1 MSDAPWTTVAPAQ
14 ATEEHRVLG
23 AIGATGMIVAAMVGS
38 GIFALTGQFGA
49 TVGSPAGVLL
59 PWVIGGVLA
68 LCGGLSLAELASML
82 PCSGGSIE
90 GARRAYGPTVGYLV
104 ATVTIL
110 AGYLLSNAVIALFLA
125 EYIDRLVPADAP
137 DVLLAAGA
145 ILLALVSQLPGL
157 RMGFT
162 ANTVLAVV
170 KVGVIAAFV
179 IGGLSVEVTDRLVAA
194 PSVAAPSLVS
204 PQVATAV
211 LLVSFAYLGWST
223 GADIA
228 GDLRDPGRTLPRA
241 MVASIVV
248 VAALYLGVN
257 VAYLRV
263 IDPGAMVEADGS
275 GMRAIG
281 SVAAGLLFGP
291 AVGNVMTGAIAL
303 LLLSTVVSGVIT
315 GARILESMARS
326 GEIPAWMGV
335 RRTDGVPQRA
345 LLLVSGLSIAALA
358 IGSLGELLDL
368 LTVLVNVFSAL
379 TVAALFVLRRT
390 MPDAPRPFRVPLYP
404 WVPAIYLV
412 LAGWTVVSSIMTG
425 GARAAWASC
434 ASVIILLM
442 LRPLVRWRPAS
453 EA

>member
-1 MSDAPWTTVAPAQ
+1 MVTQGAR
-14 ATEEHRVLG
+14 EHRVVG
-23 AIGATGMIVAAMVGS
+23 TIGATGMIVAAMVGS
-38 GIFALTGQFGA
+38 GIFALTGQFG
-49 TVGSPAGVLL
+49 TSVGSPSGVLV
-59 PWVIGGVLA
+59 PWIVGGVLA
-68 LCGGLSLAELASML
+68 VCGGLSLAELASML

-125 EYIDRLVPADAP
+125 EYVDRLIPADAP
-137 DVLLAAGA
+137 DVTLAAGA

-157 RMGFT
+157 RAGFA
-162 ANTVLAVV
+162 ANTLLAVV

-179 IGGLSVEVTDRLVAA
+179 IGGLSGDVTERLVA
-194 PSVAAPSLVS
+194 VAAEPAPSLLS

-241 MVASIVV
+241 MIASILV

-257 VAYLRV
+257 AAYLRV

-291 AVGNVMTGAIAL
+291 TFGTAMTAAIAL

-315 GARILESMARS
+315 GARILESMARA
-326 GEIPAWMGV
+326 GEAPAWLGE
-335 RRTDGVPQRA
+335 RRADGVPQRA
-345 LLLVSGLSIAALA
+345 LLVVAGLSAAALA

-390 MPDAPRPFRVPLYP
+390 MPDAPRPFKVPLYP
-404 WVPAIYLV
+404 WVPAIYLA
-412 LAGWTVVSSIMTG
+412 LAGWTVLSSIMTG

-434 ASVIILLM
+434 ASVIILLA
-442 LRPLVRWRPAS
+442 LRPLVRWRPAT
-453 EA
+453 AA

>member
-1 MSDAPWTTVAPAQ
+1 M
-14 ATEEHRVLG
+14 LG
-23 AIGATGMIVAAMVGS
+23 TIGATGMIVAAMVGS

-49 TVGSPAGVLL
+49 SVGSPSGVLA
-59 PWVIGGVLA
+59 PWIIGGVLA
-68 LCGGLSLAELASML
+68 VCGGLSLAELASML
-82 PCSGGSIE
+82 PCSGASIE
-90 GARRAYGPTVGYLV
+90 GARRAFGPTIGYLA

-110 AGYLLSNAVIALFLA
+110 AGYFLSTAVVALFLA
-125 EYIDRLVPADAP
+125 EYIDRLIAADLP
-137 DVLLAAGA
+137 DAVFAAGA

-157 RMGFT
+157 RLGF
-162 ANTVLAVV
+162 AFNTVLAVV
-170 KVGVIAAFV
+170 KVAVISAFV

-194 PSVAAPSLVS
+194 PTGDAPSLAS
-204 PQVATAV
+204 PQVASAV

-241 MVASIVV
+241 MIAAIVV
-248 VAALYLGVN
+248 VGLLYLGVN
-257 VAYLRV
+257 LAYLRV

-291 AVGNVMTGAIAL
+291 AVGSAMTAAIAL

-315 GARILESMARS
+315 GARILESMALA
-326 GEIPAWMGV
+326 GEIPAWLGQ
-335 RRTDGVPQRA
+335 RRSDGVPQRA
-345 LLLVSGLSIAALA
+345 LFAVAAFALACLA

-368 LTVLVNVFSAL
+368 LTVLVNVFSTL

-404 WVPAIYLV
+404 WVPAIYLA
-412 LAGWTVVSSIMTG
+412 LAGWTVLSSIMTG

-434 ASVIILLM
+434 ASVIILLA
-442 LRPLVRWRPAS
+442 LRPLFRWLPARGG
-453 EA
+453 

>member
-1 MSDAPWTTVAPAQ
+1 MHDDHGDRPDPAG
-14 ATEEHRVLG
+14 AARHRVVG
-23 AIGATGMIVAAMVGS
+23 AVGATGMIVAAMVGS

-49 TVGSPAGVLL
+49 AVGSPAGVLM
-59 PWVIGGVLA
+59 PWVVGAVLA
-68 LCGGLSLAELASML
+68 LCGGLSLAELGSML

-90 GARRAYGPTVGYLV
+90 GARRAFGPTVGYLV

-125 EYIDRLVPADAP
+125 EYVDRLVPADAP
-137 DVLLAAGA
+137 DTALAVGA
-145 ILLALVSQLPGL
+145 ILLALASQLPGL
-157 RMGFT
+157 RMGFA
-162 ANTVLAVV
+162 ANTVLAVI

-179 IGGLSVEVTDRLVAA
+179 VGGLTVGVTERLTAVA
-194 PSVAAPSLVS
+194 SDAAPSLFS
-204 PQVATAV
+204 PQAATAV

-241 MVASIVV
+241 MVASILV
-248 VAALYLGVN
+248 VAVLYLGVN
-257 VAYLRV
+257 AAYLRV
-263 IDPGAMVEADGS
+263 IDPAAMVEADGS

-291 AVGNVMTGAIAL
+291 AVGTAMTGAIAL
-303 LLLSTVVSGVIT
+303 LLFSTVVSGVIT
-315 GARILESMARS
+315 GARILESMARA
-326 GEIPAWMGV
+326 GEIPAALGV
-335 RRTDGVPQRA
+335 RRADGVPQRA
-345 LLLVSGLSIAALA
+345 LLAVAGLSTAALA

-379 TVAALFVLRRT
+379 TVIALFVLRRT

-404 WVPAIYLV
+404 WVPAIYLL

-434 ASVIILLM
+434 ASVVILVL
-442 LRPLVRWRPAS
+442 LRPLLRQRPMTGG
-453 EA
+453 

>member
-1 MSDAPWTTVAPAQ
+1 MVTQGAR
-14 ATEEHRVLG
+14 EHRVVG
-23 AIGATGMIVAAMVGS
+23 TIGATGMIVAAMVGS

-49 TVGSPAGVLL
+49 SVGSPSGVLV

-125 EYIDRLVPADAP
+125 EYVDRLIPADAP

-145 ILLALVSQLPGL
+145 ILAALLSQLPGL
-157 RMGFT
+157 RMGFA

-179 IGGLSVEVTDRLVAA
+179 IGGLSVDVTDRLVA
-194 PSVAAPSLVS
+194 VATEPAPSLLS

-241 MVASIVV
+241 MIASIVL
-248 VAALYLGVN
+248 VASLYLGVN
-257 VAYLRV
+257 AAYLRV
-263 IDPGAMVEADGS
+263 IDPGAMVEADGA

-281 SVAAGLLFGP
+281 SVAAGLLFG
-291 AVGNVMTGAIAL
+291 ATVGTAMTAAIAL
-303 LLLSTVVSGVIT
+303 LLLSTVVSGIIT
-315 GARILESMARS
+315 GARILESMARA
-326 GEIPAWMGV
+326 GEAPVWLGA
-335 RRTDGVPQRA
+335 RRHDGVPQRA
-345 LLLVSGLSIAALA
+345 LLAVAGLSAGALA
-358 IGSLGELLDL
+358 IGSIGELLDL

-390 MPDAPRPFRVPLYP
+390 MPDAPRPFKVPLYP
-404 WVPAIYLV
+404 WVPAIYLA
-412 LAGWTVVSSIMTG
+412 LASWTVISSIMTG

-434 ASVIILLM
+434 ASVIILLL

-453 EA
+453 GA

>member
-1 MSDAPWTTVAPAQ
+1 MHDDHGDRPDPAG
-14 ATEEHRVLG
+14 AARHRVVG
-23 AIGATGMIVAAMVGS
+23 AVGATGMIVAAMVGS

-49 TVGSPAGVLL
+49 AVGSPAGVLM
-59 PWVIGGVLA
+59 PWVVGAVLA
-68 LCGGLSLAELASML
+68 LCGGLSLAELGSML

-90 GARRAYGPTVGYLV
+90 GARRAFGPTVGYLV

-125 EYIDRLVPADAP
+125 EYVDRLVPADAP
-137 DVLLAAGA
+137 DTALAVGA
-145 ILLALVSQLPGL
+145 ILLALASQLPGL
-157 RMGFT
+157 RMGFA
-162 ANTVLAVV
+162 ANTVLAVI

-179 IGGLSVEVTDRLVAA
+179 VGGLTVGVTERLTAVAA
-194 PSVAAPSLVS
+194 DATPSLFS
-204 PQVATAV
+204 PQAATAV

-241 MVASIVV
+241 MVASILV
-248 VAALYLGVN
+248 VAVLYLGVN
-257 VAYLRV
+257 AAYLRV
-263 IDPGAMVEADGS
+263 IDPAAMVEADGS

-291 AVGNVMTGAIAL
+291 AVGTAMTGAIAL
-303 LLLSTVVSGVIT
+303 LLFSTVVSGVIT
-315 GARILESMARS
+315 GARILESMARA
-326 GEIPAWMGV
+326 GEIPAALGV
-335 RRTDGVPQRA
+335 RRADGVPQRA
-345 LLLVSGLSIAALA
+345 LLAVAGLSTAALA

-379 TVAALFVLRRT
+379 TVVALFVLRRT

-404 WVPAIYLV
+404 WVPAIYLL

-434 ASVIILLM
+434 ASVVILVL
-442 LRPLVRWRPAS
+442 LRPLLRQRPMTGR
-453 EA
+453 

>member
-1 MSDAPWTTVAPAQ
+1 MMSTRGAS
-14 ATEEHRVLG
+14 EHRVVG
-23 AIGATGMIVAAMVGS
+23 TIGATGMIVAAMVGS

-49 TVGSPAGVLL
+49 SVGSLRGVLV
-59 PWVIGGVLA
+59 PWIIGGVLA

-125 EYIDRLVPADAP
+125 EYVDRLIPADAP
-137 DVLLAAGA
+137 DVTLAAGA

-157 RMGFT
+157 RAGFA
-162 ANTVLAVV
+162 ANTLLAVV

-179 IGGLSVEVTDRLVAA
+179 IGGLSVDVSDRMVAVAA
-194 PSVAAPSLVS
+194 EPAPSLLS

-241 MVASIVV
+241 MIASILV

-257 VAYLRV
+257 AAYLRV

-291 AVGNVMTGAIAL
+291 TIGTAMTAAIAL

-315 GARILESMARS
+315 GARILESMARA
-326 GEIPAWMGV
+326 GEAPAWLGV
-335 RRTDGVPQRA
+335 RRADGVPQRA
-345 LLLVSGLSIAALA
+345 LLVVAGLSAAALA

-390 MPDAPRPFRVPLYP
+390 MPDAPRPFKVPLYP
-404 WVPAIYLV
+404 WVPLIYLA
-412 LAGWTVVSSIMTG
+412 LAGWTVLSSIMTG

-434 ASVIILLM
+434 ASVIILLA
-442 LRPLVRWRPAS
+442 LQPLVRWRPAS
-453 EA
+453 AA

>member
-1 MSDAPWTTVAPAQ
+1 MHDDHGDRPDPAG
-14 ATEEHRVLG
+14 AARHRVVG
-23 AIGATGMIVAAMVGS
+23 AVGATGMIVAAMVGS

-49 TVGSPAGVLL
+49 AVGSPAGVLM
-59 PWVIGGVLA
+59 PWVVGAVLA
-68 LCGGLSLAELASML
+68 LCGGLSLAELGSML

-90 GARRAYGPTVGYLV
+90 GARRAFGPTVGYLV

-125 EYIDRLVPADAP
+125 EYVDRLVPADAP
-137 DVLLAAGA
+137 DTALAVGA
-145 ILLALVSQLPGL
+145 ILLALGSQLPGL
-157 RMGFT
+157 RMGFA
-162 ANTVLAVV
+162 ANTVLAVI

-179 IGGLSVEVTDRLVAA
+179 VGGLTVGVTERLTAVAA
-194 PSVAAPSLVS
+194 DATPSLLS
-204 PQVATAV
+204 PQAATAV

-241 MVASIVV
+241 MVASILV
-248 VAALYLGVN
+248 VAVLYLGVN
-257 VAYLRV
+257 AAYLRV
-263 IDPGAMVEADGS
+263 IDPAAMVEADGS

-291 AVGNVMTGAIAL
+291 AVGTAMTGAIAL
-303 LLLSTVVSGVIT
+303 LLFSTVVSGVIT
-315 GARILESMARS
+315 GARILESMARA
-326 GEIPAWMGV
+326 GEIPAALGV
-335 RRTDGVPQRA
+335 RRADGVPQRA
-345 LLLVSGLSIAALA
+345 LLAVAGLSTAALA

-379 TVAALFVLRRT
+379 TVVALFVLRRT

-404 WVPAIYLV
+404 WVPAIYLL

-434 ASVIILLM
+434 ASVVILVL
-442 LRPLVRWRPAS
+442 LRPLLRQRPMTGG
-453 EA
+453 

>member
-1 MSDAPWTTVAPAQ
+1 MHDDHGDRPDPAG
-14 ATEEHRVLG
+14 AARHRVVG
-23 AIGATGMIVAAMVGS
+23 AVGATGMIVAAMVGS

-49 TVGSPAGVLL
+49 AVGSPAGVLM
-59 PWVIGGVLA
+59 PWVVGAVLA
-68 LCGGLSLAELASML
+68 LCGGLSLAELGSML

-90 GARRAYGPTVGYLV
+90 GARRAFGPTVGYLV

-125 EYIDRLVPADAP
+125 EYVDRLVPADAP
-137 DVLLAAGA
+137 DTALAVGA
-145 ILLALVSQLPGL
+145 ILLALASQLPGL
-157 RMGFT
+157 RMGFA
-162 ANTVLAVV
+162 ANTVLAVI

-179 IGGLSVEVTDRLVAA
+179 VGGLTVGVTERLTAVAA
-194 PSVAAPSLVS
+194 DAAPSLFS
-204 PQVATAV
+204 PQAATAV

-241 MVASIVV
+241 MVASILV
-248 VAALYLGVN
+248 VAVLYLGVN
-257 VAYLRV
+257 AAYLRV
-263 IDPGAMVEADGS
+263 IDPAAMVEADGS

-291 AVGNVMTGAIAL
+291 AVGTAMTGAIAL
-303 LLLSTVVSGVIT
+303 LLFSTVVSGVIT
-315 GARILESMARS
+315 GARILESMARA
-326 GEIPAWMGV
+326 GEIPAALGV
-335 RRTDGVPQRA
+335 RRADGVPQRA
-345 LLLVSGLSIAALA
+345 LLAVAGLSTAALA

-379 TVAALFVLRRT
+379 TVVALFVLRRT

-404 WVPAIYLV
+404 WVPTIYLL

-434 ASVIILLM
+434 ASVVILVL
-442 LRPLVRWRPAS
+442 LRPLLRQRPMAGR
-453 EA
+453 

>member
-1 MSDAPWTTVAPAQ
+1 MSEARSTLVTQGAR
-14 ATEEHRVLG
+14 EHRVVG
-23 AIGATGMIVAAMVGS
+23 TIGATGMIVAAMVGS

-49 TVGSPAGVLL
+49 SVGSPSGVLV

-125 EYIDRLVPADAP
+125 EYVDRLIPADAP

-145 ILLALVSQLPGL
+145 ILVALLSQLPGL
-157 RMGFT
+157 RMGFA

-179 IGGLSVEVTDRLVAA
+179 IGGLSVDVTDRLVA
-194 PSVAAPSLVS
+194 VATEPAPSLLS

-241 MVASIVV
+241 MIASIVL

-257 VAYLRV
+257 AAYLRV
-263 IDPGAMVEADGS
+263 IDPGAMVEADGA

-281 SVAAGLLFGP
+281 SVAAGLLFG
-291 AVGNVMTGAIAL
+291 ATVGTAMTAAIAL
-303 LLLSTVVSGVIT
+303 LLLSTVVSGIIT
-315 GARILESMARS
+315 GARILESMAKA
-326 GEIPAWMGV
+326 GEAPAWLGG
-335 RRTDGVPQRA
+335 RRHDGVPQRA
-345 LLLVSGLSIAALA
+345 LLAVAGLSAAALA
-358 IGSLGELLDL
+358 IGSIGELLDL

-390 MPDAPRPFRVPLYP
+390 MPDAPRPFKVPLYP
-404 WVPAIYLV
+404 WVPAIYLA
-412 LAGWTVVSSIMTG
+412 LASWTVISSIMTG

-434 ASVIILLM
+434 ASVIILLL
-442 LRPLVRWRPAS
+442 LRPLVRWRPGSGA
-453 EA
+453 

>member
-1 MSDAPWTTVAPAQ
+1 
-14 ATEEHRVLG
+14 
-23 AIGATGMIVAAMVGS
+23 MIVAAMVGS

-49 TVGSPAGVLL
+49 SVGSPSGVLV
-59 PWVIGGVLA
+59 PWIIGGVLA

-104 ATVTIL
+104 ASVTIL

-125 EYIDRLVPADAP
+125 EYVDRLIPADAP

-145 ILLALVSQLPGL
+145 ILAALLSQLPGL
-157 RMGFT
+157 RMGFA

-179 IGGLSVEVTDRLVAA
+179 IGGLSVEVTDRLAA
-194 PSVAAPSLVS
+194 MAPEPAPSLVS

-211 LLVSFAYLGWST
+211 LLVTFAYLGWST

-241 MVASIVV
+241 MIASILL

-257 VAYLRV
+257 AAYLRV

-281 SVAAGLLFGP
+281 SVAAGLLFG
-291 AVGNVMTGAIAL
+291 ATIGTAMTAAIAL
-303 LLLSTVVSGVIT
+303 LLLSTVVSGIIT
-315 GARILESMARS
+315 GARILESMARA
-326 GEIPAWMGV
+326 GEAPAWLGG
-335 RRTDGVPQRA
+335 RRHDGVPQRA
-345 LLLVSGLSIAALA
+345 LLAVAGLSAAALA
-358 IGSLGELLDL
+358 IGSLGELLDM
-368 LTVLVNVFSAL
+368 LTVLVNVFGAL
-379 TVAALFVLRRT
+379 SVAALLVLRRT
-390 MPDAPRPFRVPLYP
+390 MPDAPRPFKVPLYP
-404 WVPAIYLV
+404 WVPVIYLA
-412 LAGWTVVSSIMTG
+412 LASWTVISSIMTG

-434 ASVIILLM
+434 ASVIILLL

-453 EA
+453 GA

>member
-1 MSDAPWTTVAPAQ
+1 MHDDHGDRPDPAG
-14 ATEEHRVLG
+14 AARHRVVG
-23 AIGATGMIVAAMVGS
+23 AVGATGMIVAAMVGS

-49 TVGSPAGVLL
+49 AVGSPAGVLM
-59 PWVIGGVLA
+59 PWVVGAVLA
-68 LCGGLSLAELASML
+68 LCGGLSLAELGSML

-90 GARRAYGPTVGYLV
+90 GARRAFGPTVGYLV

-125 EYIDRLVPADAP
+125 EYVDRLVPADAP
-137 DVLLAAGA
+137 DTALAVGA
-145 ILLALVSQLPGL
+145 ILLALGSQLPGL
-157 RMGFT
+157 RMGFA
-162 ANTVLAVV
+162 ANTVLAVI

-179 IGGLSVEVTDRLVAA
+179 VGGLTVGVTERLTAVAA
-194 PSVAAPSLVS
+194 DATPSLFS
-204 PQVATAV
+204 PQAATAV

-241 MVASIVV
+241 MVASILV
-248 VAALYLGVN
+248 VALLYLGVN
-257 VAYLRV
+257 AAYLRV
-263 IDPGAMVEADGS
+263 IDPAAMVEADGS

-291 AVGNVMTGAIAL
+291 AVGTAMTGAIAL
-303 LLLSTVVSGVIT
+303 LLFSTVVSGVIT
-315 GARILESMARS
+315 GARILESMARA
-326 GEIPAWMGV
+326 GEIPAALGV
-335 RRTDGVPQRA
+335 RRADGVPQRA
-345 LLLVSGLSIAALA
+345 LLAVAGLSTAALA

-379 TVAALFVLRRT
+379 TVVALFVLRRT

-404 WVPAIYLV
+404 WVPAIYLL

-434 ASVIILLM
+434 ASVVILVL
-442 LRPLVRWRPAS
+442 LRPLLRQRPMTGR
-453 EA
+453 

>member
-1 MSDAPWTTVAPAQ
+1 MMSTHGAS
-14 ATEEHRVLG
+14 EHRVVG
-23 AIGATGMIVAAMVGS
+23 TIGATGMIVAAMVGS

-49 TVGSPAGVLL
+49 SVGSPRGVLV
-59 PWVIGGVLA
+59 PWIIGGVLA

-125 EYIDRLVPADAP
+125 EYVDRLIPADAP
-137 DVLLAAGA
+137 DVTLAAGA

-157 RMGFT
+157 RAGFA
-162 ANTVLAVV
+162 ANTLLAVV

-179 IGGLSVEVTDRLVAA
+179 IGGLSVDVSDRMVAVAA
-194 PSVAAPSLVS
+194 EPAPSLLS

-241 MVASIVV
+241 MIASILV

-257 VAYLRV
+257 AAYLRV

-291 AVGNVMTGAIAL
+291 TIGTAMTAAIAL

-315 GARILESMARS
+315 GARILESMARA
-326 GEIPAWMGV
+326 GEAPAWLGV
-335 RRTDGVPQRA
+335 RRADGVPQRA
-345 LLLVSGLSIAALA
+345 LLVVAGLSAVA

-390 MPDAPRPFRVPLYP
+390 MPDAPRPFKVPLYP
-404 WVPAIYLV
+404 WVPLIYLA
-412 LAGWTVVSSIMTG
+412 LAGWTVLSSIMTG

-434 ASVIILLM
+434 ASVIILLA
-442 LRPLVRWRPAS
+442 LQPLVRWRPAS
-453 EA
+453 AA

>member
-1 MSDAPWTTVAPAQ
+1 MHDDHGDRPDPAG
-14 ATEEHRVLG
+14 AARHRVVG
-23 AIGATGMIVAAMVGS
+23 AVGATGMIVAAMVGS

-49 TVGSPAGVLL
+49 AVGSPAGVLM
-59 PWVIGGVLA
+59 PWVVGAVLA
-68 LCGGLSLAELASML
+68 LCGGLSLAELGSML

-90 GARRAYGPTVGYLV
+90 GARRAFGPTVGYLV

-125 EYIDRLVPADAP
+125 EYVDRLVPADAP
-137 DVLLAAGA
+137 DTALAVGA
-145 ILLALVSQLPGL
+145 ILLALASQLPGL
-157 RMGFT
+157 RMGFA
-162 ANTVLAVV
+162 ANTVLAVI

-179 IGGLSVEVTDRLVAA
+179 VGGLTVGVTERLTAVA
-194 PSVAAPSLVS
+194 SDAAPSLFS
-204 PQVATAV
+204 PQAATAV

-241 MVASIVV
+241 MVASILV
-248 VAALYLGVN
+248 VALLYLGVN
-257 VAYLRV
+257 AAYLRV
-263 IDPGAMVEADGS
+263 IDPAAMVEADGS

-291 AVGNVMTGAIAL
+291 AVGTAMTGAIAL
-303 LLLSTVVSGVIT
+303 LLFSTVVSGVIT
-315 GARILESMARS
+315 GARILESMARA
-326 GEIPAWMGV
+326 GEIPAALGV
-335 RRTDGVPQRA
+335 RRADGVPQRA
-345 LLLVSGLSIAALA
+345 LLAVAGLSTAALA

-379 TVAALFVLRRT
+379 TVVALFVLRRT

-404 WVPAIYLV
+404 WVPAIYLL

-434 ASVIILLM
+434 ASVVILVL
-442 LRPLVRWRPAS
+442 LRPLLRQRPMTGR
-453 EA
+453 

>member
-1 MSDAPWTTVAPAQ
+1 MVTQGAR
-14 ATEEHRVLG
+14 EHRVVG
-23 AIGATGMIVAAMVGS
+23 TIGATGMIVAAMVGS

-49 TVGSPAGVLL
+49 SVGSPSGVLV
-59 PWVIGGVLA
+59 PWIVGGVLA
-68 LCGGLSLAELASML
+68 VCGGLSLAELASML

-125 EYIDRLVPADAP
+125 EYVDRLIPADAP
-137 DVLLAAGA
+137 DVTLAAGA

-157 RMGFT
+157 RAGFA
-162 ANTVLAVV
+162 ANTLLAVV

-179 IGGLSVEVTDRLVAA
+179 IGGLSVDVTERLVA
-194 PSVAAPSLVS
+194 VAAEPAPSLLS

-241 MVASIVV
+241 MIASILVV
-248 VAALYLGVN
+248 SALYLGVN
-257 VAYLRV
+257 AAYLRV

-291 AVGNVMTGAIAL
+291 TFGTAMTAAIAL

-315 GARILESMARS
+315 GARILESMARA
-326 GEIPAWMGV
+326 GEAPAWLGE
-335 RRTDGVPQRA
+335 RRADGVPQRA
-345 LLLVSGLSIAALA
+345 LVVVAGLSAAALA

-390 MPDAPRPFRVPLYP
+390 MPDAPRPFKVPLYP
-404 WVPAIYLV
+404 WVPAIYLA
-412 LAGWTVVSSIMTG
+412 LAGWTVLSSIMTG

-434 ASVIILLM
+434 ASVIILLA
-442 LRPLVRWRPAS
+442 LRPLVRWRPAT
-453 EA
+453 AA

>member
-1 MSDAPWTTVAPAQ
+1 MHDDHGDRPDPAG
-14 ATEEHRVLG
+14 AARHRVVG
-23 AIGATGMIVAAMVGS
+23 AVGATGMIVAAMVGS

-49 TVGSPAGVLL
+49 AVGSPAGVLM
-59 PWVIGGVLA
+59 PWVVGAVLA
-68 LCGGLSLAELASML
+68 LCGGLSLAELGSML

-90 GARRAYGPTVGYLV
+90 GARRAFGPTVGYLV

-125 EYIDRLVPADAP
+125 EYVDRLVPADAP
-137 DVLLAAGA
+137 DTALAVGA
-145 ILLALVSQLPGL
+145 ILLALASQLPGL
-157 RMGFT
+157 RMGFA
-162 ANTVLAVV
+162 ANTVLAVI

-179 IGGLSVEVTDRLVAA
+179 VGGLTVGVTERLTAVA
-194 PSVAAPSLVS
+194 SDAAPSLFS
-204 PQVATAV
+204 PQAATAV

-241 MVASIVV
+241 MVASILV
-248 VAALYLGVN
+248 VAVLYLGVN
-257 VAYLRV
+257 AAYLRV
-263 IDPGAMVEADGS
+263 IDPAAMVEADGS

-291 AVGNVMTGAIAL
+291 AVGTAMTGAIAL
-303 LLLSTVVSGVIT
+303 LLFSTVVSGVIT
-315 GARILESMARS
+315 GARILESMARA
-326 GEIPAWMGV
+326 GEIPAALGV

-345 LLLVSGLSIAALA
+345 LLAVAGLSTAALA

-379 TVAALFVLRRT
+379 TVIALFVLRRT

-404 WVPAIYLV
+404 WVPAIYLL

-434 ASVIILLM
+434 ASVVILVL
-442 LRPLVRWRPAS
+442 LRPLLRQRPMTGR
-453 EA
+453 

>member
-1 MSDAPWTTVAPAQ
+1 MEA
-14 ATEEHRVLG
+14 ATSPGSQPHRVVG
-23 AIGATGMIVAAMVGS
+23 VVGATGVIVAAMVGS
-38 GIFALTGQFGA
+38 GIFSLTGQFGA
-49 TVGSPAGVLL
+49 SVGSPTGVLL

-68 LCGGLSLAELASML
+68 LCGGLSLAELASMM

-110 AGYLLSNAVIALFLA
+110 AGYVLANAVIALFLA
-125 EYIDRLVPADAP
+125 EYVDRLVPADPP
-137 DVLLAAGA
+137 DAVLAVGA
-145 ILLALVSQLPGL
+145 ILLALASQWPGL
-157 RMGFT
+157 RMGFA

-170 KVGVIAAFV
+170 KVAVITAFV
-179 IGGLSVEVTDRLVAA
+179 VGGLSVEVTERMAA
-194 PSVAAPSLVS
+194 VPAAGAPTLVS
-204 PQVATAV
+204 PQMASAV

-248 VAALYLGVN
+248 VAALYVGAN
-257 VAYLRV
+257 AAYLRV
-263 IDPGAMVEADGS
+263 IDPGAMVEPDGS

-291 AVGNVMTGAIAL
+291 AVGTAMTAAIAL

-315 GARILESMARS
+315 GARILESMARA
-326 GEIPAWMGV
+326 GEAPAWLGE
-335 RRTDGVPQRA
+335 RRRDGVPHRS
-345 LLLVSGLSIAALA
+345 LLVVSGLSVAALS

-404 WVPAIYLV
+404 WVPGLYLA
-412 LAGWTVVSSIMTG
+412 LAVWTVISGVMTG

-442 LRPLVRWRPAS
+442 LRPILRWRPRTS
-453 EA
+453 T

>member
-1 MSDAPWTTVAPAQ
+1 MVTQGAR
-14 ATEEHRVLG
+14 EHRVVG
-23 AIGATGMIVAAMVGS
+23 TIGATGMIVAAMVGS

-49 TVGSPAGVLL
+49 SVGSPSGVLV

-125 EYIDRLVPADAP
+125 EYVDRLIPADAP

-145 ILLALVSQLPGL
+145 ILVALLSQLPGL
-157 RMGFT
+157 RMGFA

-179 IGGLSVEVTDRLVAA
+179 IGGLSVDVTDRLVA
-194 PSVAAPSLVS
+194 VATEPVPSLLS

-241 MVASIVV
+241 MIASIVL

-257 VAYLRV
+257 AAYLRV
-263 IDPGAMVEADGS
+263 IDPGAMVEADGA

-281 SVAAGLLFGP
+281 SVAAGLLFG
-291 AVGNVMTGAIAL
+291 ATVGTAMTAAIAL
-303 LLLSTVVSGVIT
+303 LLLSTVVSGIIT
-315 GARILESMARS
+315 GARILESMARA
-326 GEIPAWMGV
+326 GEAPEWLGG
-335 RRTDGVPQRA
+335 RRHDGVPQRA
-345 LLLVSGLSIAALA
+345 LLAVAGLSAAALA
-358 IGSLGELLDL
+358 IGSIGELLDL

-390 MPDAPRPFRVPLYP
+390 MPDAPRPFKVPLYP
-404 WVPAIYLV
+404 WVPAIYLA
-412 LAGWTVVSSIMTG
+412 LASWTVISSIMTG

-434 ASVIILLM
+434 ASVIILLL

-453 EA
+453 GA

>member
-1 MSDAPWTTVAPAQ
+1 
-14 ATEEHRVLG
+14 
-23 AIGATGMIVAAMVGS
+23 
-38 GIFALTGQFGA
+38 
-49 TVGSPAGVLL
+49 
-59 PWVIGGVLA
+59 
-68 LCGGLSLAELASML
+68 
-82 PCSGGSIE
+82 
-90 GARRAYGPTVGYLV
+90 VGYLV

-179 IGGLSVEVTDRLVAA
+179 IGGLSVEVTDRLVVA
-194 PSVAAPSLVS
+194 PSGAAPSLVS

-345 LLLVSGLSIAALA
+345 LLLVSGLSITALA

-404 WVPAIYLV
+404 WVPAIYLL

-442 LRPLVRWRPAS
+442 LRPLVRWRTAS
-453 EA
+453 KA

>member
-1 MSDAPWTTVAPAQ
+1 
-14 ATEEHRVLG
+14 
-23 AIGATGMIVAAMVGS
+23 MVGS

-49 TVGSPAGVLL
+49 AVGSPAGVLM
-59 PWVIGGVLA
+59 PWVVGAVLA
-68 LCGGLSLAELASML
+68 LCGGLSLAELGSML

-90 GARRAYGPTVGYLV
+90 GARRAFGPTVGYLV

-125 EYIDRLVPADAP
+125 EYVDRLVPADAP
-137 DVLLAAGA
+137 DTALAVGA
-145 ILLALVSQLPGL
+145 ILLALGSQLPGL
-157 RMGFT
+157 RMGFA
-162 ANTVLAVV
+162 ANTVLAVI

-179 IGGLSVEVTDRLVAA
+179 VGGLTVGVTERLTAVAA
-194 PSVAAPSLVS
+194 DATPSLFS
-204 PQVATAV
+204 PQAATAV

-241 MVASIVV
+241 MVASILV
-248 VAALYLGVN
+248 VAVLYLGVN
-257 VAYLRV
+257 AAYLRV
-263 IDPGAMVEADGS
+263 IDPAAMVEADGS

-291 AVGNVMTGAIAL
+291 AVGTAMTGAIAL
-303 LLLSTVVSGVIT
+303 LLFSTVVSGVIT
-315 GARILESMARS
+315 GARILESMARA
-326 GEIPAWMGV
+326 GEIPAALGV
-335 RRTDGVPQRA
+335 RRADGVPQRA
-345 LLLVSGLSIAALA
+345 LLAVAGLSTAALA

-379 TVAALFVLRRT
+379 TVVALFVLRRT

-404 WVPAIYLV
+404 WVPAIYLL

-434 ASVIILLM
+434 ASVVILVL
-442 LRPLVRWRPAS
+442 LRPLLRQRPMTGG
-453 EA
+453 

>member
-1 MSDAPWTTVAPAQ
+1 MHDDHGDRPDPAG
-14 ATEEHRVLG
+14 AARHRVVG
-23 AIGATGMIVAAMVGS
+23 AVGATGMIVAAMVGS

-49 TVGSPAGVLL
+49 AVGSPAGVLM
-59 PWVIGGVLA
+59 PWVVGAVLA
-68 LCGGLSLAELASML
+68 LCGGLSLAELGSML
-82 PCSGGSIE
+82 PYSGGSIE
-90 GARRAYGPTVGYLV
+90 GARRAFGPTVGYLV

-125 EYIDRLVPADAP
+125 EYVDRLVPADAP
-137 DVLLAAGA
+137 DTALAVGA
-145 ILLALVSQLPGL
+145 ILLALASQLPGL
-157 RMGFT
+157 RMGFA
-162 ANTVLAVV
+162 ANTVLAVI

-179 IGGLSVEVTDRLVAA
+179 VGGLTVGVTERLTAVAA
-194 PSVAAPSLVS
+194 DATPSLFS
-204 PQVATAV
+204 PQAATAV

-241 MVASIVV
+241 MVASILV
-248 VAALYLGVN
+248 VAVLYLGVN
-257 VAYLRV
+257 AAYLRV
-263 IDPGAMVEADGS
+263 IDPAAMVEADGS

-291 AVGNVMTGAIAL
+291 AVGTAMTGAIAL
-303 LLLSTVVSGVIT
+303 LLFSTVVSGVIT
-315 GARILESMARS
+315 GARILESMARA
-326 GEIPAWMGV
+326 GEIPAALGV
-335 RRTDGVPQRA
+335 RRADGVPQRA
-345 LLLVSGLSIAALA
+345 LLAVAGLSTAALA

-379 TVAALFVLRRT
+379 TVIALFVLRRT

-404 WVPAIYLV
+404 WVPAIYLL

-434 ASVIILLM
+434 ASVVILVL
-442 LRPLVRWRPAS
+442 LRPLLRQRPMTGG
-453 EA
+453 

>member
-1 MSDAPWTTVAPAQ
+1 MHDDHGDRPDPAG
-14 ATEEHRVLG
+14 AARHRVVG
-23 AIGATGMIVAAMVGS
+23 AVGATGMIVAAMVGS

-49 TVGSPAGVLL
+49 AVGSPAGVLM
-59 PWVIGGVLA
+59 PWVVGAVLA
-68 LCGGLSLAELASML
+68 LCGGLSLAELGSML

-90 GARRAYGPTVGYLV
+90 GARRAFGPTVGYLV

-125 EYIDRLVPADAP
+125 EYVDRLVPADAP
-137 DVLLAAGA
+137 DTALAVGA
-145 ILLALVSQLPGL
+145 ILLALASQLPGL
-157 RMGFT
+157 RMGFA
-162 ANTVLAVV
+162 ANTVLAVI

-179 IGGLSVEVTDRLVAA
+179 VGGLTVGVTERLTAVA
-194 PSVAAPSLVS
+194 SDAAPSLFS
-204 PQVATAV
+204 PQAATAV

-241 MVASIVV
+241 MVASILV
-248 VAALYLGVN
+248 VAVLYLGVN
-257 VAYLRV
+257 AAYLRV
-263 IDPGAMVEADGS
+263 IDPAAMVEADGS

-291 AVGNVMTGAIAL
+291 AVGTAMTGAIAL
-303 LLLSTVVSGVIT
+303 LLFSTVVSGVIT
-315 GARILESMARS
+315 GARILESMARA
-326 GEIPAWMGV
+326 GEIPAALGV
-335 RRTDGVPQRA
+335 RRADGVPQRA
-345 LLLVSGLSIAALA
+345 LLAVAGLSTAALA

-379 TVAALFVLRRT
+379 TVVALFVLRRT

-404 WVPAIYLV
+404 WVPAIYLL

-434 ASVIILLM
+434 ASVVILVL
-442 LRPLVRWRPAS
+442 LRPLLRQRPMTGR
-453 EA
+453 

>member
-1 MSDAPWTTVAPAQ
+1 MHDDHGDRPDPAG
-14 ATEEHRVLG
+14 AARHRVVG
-23 AIGATGMIVAAMVGS
+23 AVGATGMIVAAMVGS

-49 TVGSPAGVLL
+49 AVGSPAGVLM
-59 PWVIGGVLA
+59 PWVVGAVLA
-68 LCGGLSLAELASML
+68 LCGGLSLAELGSML

-90 GARRAYGPTVGYLV
+90 GARRAFGPTVGYLV

-125 EYIDRLVPADAP
+125 EYVDRLVPADAP
-137 DVLLAAGA
+137 DTALAVGA
-145 ILLALVSQLPGL
+145 ILLALASQLPGL
-157 RMGFT
+157 RMGFA
-162 ANTVLAVV
+162 ANTVLAVI

-179 IGGLSVEVTDRLVAA
+179 VGGLTVGVTERLTAVA
-194 PSVAAPSLVS
+194 SDAAPSLFS
-204 PQVATAV
+204 PQAATAV

-241 MVASIVV
+241 MVASILV
-248 VAALYLGVN
+248 VAVLYLGVN
-257 VAYLRV
+257 AAYLRV
-263 IDPGAMVEADGS
+263 IDPAAMVEADGS

-291 AVGNVMTGAIAL
+291 AVGTAMTGAIAL
-303 LLLSTVVSGVIT
+303 LLFSTVVSGVIT
-315 GARILESMARS
+315 GARILESMARA
-326 GEIPAWMGV
+326 GEIPAALGV
-335 RRTDGVPQRA
+335 RRADGVPQRA
-345 LLLVSGLSIAALA
+345 LLAVAGLSTAALA

-379 TVAALFVLRRT
+379 TVIALFVLRRT

-404 WVPAIYLV
+404 WVPAIYLL

-434 ASVIILLM
+434 ASVVILVL
-442 LRPLVRWRPAS
+442 LRPLLRQRPMTGR
-453 EA
+453 

>member
-1 MSDAPWTTVAPAQ
+1 MHDDHGDRPDPAG
-14 ATEEHRVLG
+14 AARHRVVG
-23 AIGATGMIVAAMVGS
+23 AVGATGMIVAAMVGS

-49 TVGSPAGVLL
+49 AVGSPAGVLM
-59 PWVIGGVLA
+59 PWVVGAVLA
-68 LCGGLSLAELASML
+68 LCGGLSLAELGSML

-90 GARRAYGPTVGYLV
+90 GARRAFGPTVGYLV

-125 EYIDRLVPADAP
+125 EYVDRLVPADAP
-137 DVLLAAGA
+137 DTALAVGA
-145 ILLALVSQLPGL
+145 ILLALASQLPGL
-157 RMGFT
+157 RMGFA
-162 ANTVLAVV
+162 ANTVLAVI

-179 IGGLSVEVTDRLVAA
+179 VGGLTVGVTERLTAVAA
-194 PSVAAPSLVS
+194 DATPSLFS
-204 PQVATAV
+204 PQAATAV

-241 MVASIVV
+241 MVASILV
-248 VAALYLGVN
+248 VAVLYLGVN
-257 VAYLRV
+257 AAYLRV
-263 IDPGAMVEADGS
+263 IDPAAMVEADGS

-291 AVGNVMTGAIAL
+291 AVGTAMTGAIAL
-303 LLLSTVVSGVIT
+303 LLFSTVVSGVIT
-315 GARILESMARS
+315 GARILESMARA
-326 GEIPAWMGV
+326 GEIPAALGV
-335 RRTDGVPQRA
+335 RRADGVPQRA
-345 LLLVSGLSIAALA
+345 LLAVAGLSTAALA

-379 TVAALFVLRRT
+379 TVVALFVLRRT

-404 WVPAIYLV
+404 WVPAIYLL

-434 ASVIILLM
+434 ASVVILVL
-442 LRPLVRWRPAS
+442 LRPLLRQRPMTGG
-453 EA
+453 

>member
-1 MSDAPWTTVAPAQ
+1 MHDDHGDRPDPAG
-14 ATEEHRVLG
+14 AARHRVVG
-23 AIGATGMIVAAMVGS
+23 AVGATGMIVAAMVGS

-49 TVGSPAGVLL
+49 AVGSPAGVLM
-59 PWVIGGVLA
+59 PWVVGAVLA
-68 LCGGLSLAELASML
+68 LCGGLSLAELGSML

-90 GARRAYGPTVGYLV
+90 GARRAFGPTVGYLV

-125 EYIDRLVPADAP
+125 EYVDRLVPADAP
-137 DVLLAAGA
+137 DTALAVGA
-145 ILLALVSQLPGL
+145 ILLALASQLPGL
-157 RMGFT
+157 RMGFA
-162 ANTVLAVV
+162 ANTVLAVI

-179 IGGLSVEVTDRLVAA
+179 VGGLTVGVTERLTAVAA
-194 PSVAAPSLVS
+194 DATPSLFS
-204 PQVATAV
+204 PQAATAV

-241 MVASIVV
+241 MVASILV
-248 VAALYLGVN
+248 VAVLYLGVN
-257 VAYLRV
+257 AAYLRV
-263 IDPGAMVEADGS
+263 IDPAAMVEADGS

-291 AVGNVMTGAIAL
+291 AVGTAMTGAIAL
-303 LLLSTVVSGVIT
+303 LLFSTVVSGVIT
-315 GARILESMARS
+315 GARILESMARA
-326 GEIPAWMGV
+326 GEIPAALGV
-335 RRTDGVPQRA
+335 RRADGVPQRA
-345 LLLVSGLSIAALA
+345 LLAVAGLSTAALA

-379 TVAALFVLRRT
+379 TVIALFVLRRT

-404 WVPAIYLV
+404 WVPAIYLL

-434 ASVIILLM
+434 ASVVILVL
-442 LRPLVRWRPAS
+442 LRPLLRQRPMTGR
-453 EA
+453 

>member
-1 MSDAPWTTVAPAQ
+1 MDEARSTPAQ
-14 ATEEHRVLG
+14 AHGEHRVLG
-23 AIGATGMIVAAMVGS
+23 TVGATGMIVAAMVGS

-49 TVGSPAGVLL
+49 AVGSPSGVLV
-59 PWVIGGVLA
+59 PWIIGGVLA

-104 ATVTIL
+104 AMVTIL

-125 EYIDRLVPADAP
+125 EYLDRLVPADLP
-137 DVLLAAGA
+137 DVPVAAGA
-145 ILLALVSQLPGL
+145 IIVALVSQLPGL
-157 RMGFT
+157 RMGFA

-179 IGGLSVEVTDRLVAA
+179 IAGLSVDVTDRLVAD
-194 PSVAAPSLVS
+194 PSGAAPSLVS

-248 VAALYLGVN
+248 VAVLYLGVN

-281 SVAAGLLFGP
+281 SVAAELLFGP
-291 AVGNVMTGAIAL
+291 AVGTAMTAAIAL

-315 GARILESMARS
+315 GARILESMARA
-326 GEIPAWMGV
+326 GEIPAWLGV
-335 RRTDGVPQRA
+335 RRRDGVPQHA
-345 LLLVSGLSIAALA
+345 LVVLAGLSVGALA

-390 MPDAPRPFRVPLYP
+390 MPEAPRPFRVPLYP
-404 WVPAIYLV
+404 WVPALYLA

-434 ASVIILLM
+434 ASVIILL
-442 LRPLVRWRPAS
+442 LLKPLVRWRPAGG
-453 EA
+453 A

>member
-1 MSDAPWTTVAPAQ
+1 MHDDHGDRPDPAG
-14 ATEEHRVLG
+14 AARHRVVG
-23 AIGATGMIVAAMVGS
+23 AVGATGMIVAAMVGS

-49 TVGSPAGVLL
+49 AVGSPAGVLM
-59 PWVIGGVLA
+59 PWVVGAVLA
-68 LCGGLSLAELASML
+68 LCGGLSLAELGSML

-90 GARRAYGPTVGYLV
+90 GARRAFGPTVGYLV

-125 EYIDRLVPADAP
+125 EYVDRLVPADAP
-137 DVLLAAGA
+137 DTALAVGA
-145 ILLALVSQLPGL
+145 ILLALGSQLPGL
-157 RMGFT
+157 RMGFA
-162 ANTVLAVV
+162 ANTVLAVI

-179 IGGLSVEVTDRLVAA
+179 VGGLTVGVTERLTAVAA
-194 PSVAAPSLVS
+194 DATPSLFS
-204 PQVATAV
+204 PQAATAV

-241 MVASIVV
+241 MVASILV
-248 VAALYLGVN
+248 VALLYLGVN
-257 VAYLRV
+257 AAYLRV
-263 IDPGAMVEADGS
+263 IDPAAMVEADGS

-291 AVGNVMTGAIAL
+291 AVGTAMTGAIAL
-303 LLLSTVVSGVIT
+303 LLFSTVVSGVIT
-315 GARILESMARS
+315 GARILESMARA
-326 GEIPAWMGV
+326 GEIPAALGV
-335 RRTDGVPQRA
+335 RRADGVPQRA
-345 LLLVSGLSIAALA
+345 LLAVAGLSTAALA

-379 TVAALFVLRRT
+379 TVVALFVLRRT

-404 WVPAIYLV
+404 WVPAIYLL

-434 ASVIILLM
+434 ASVVILVL
-442 LRPLVRWRPAS
+442 LRPLLRQRPMTGG
-453 EA
+453 

>member
-1 MSDAPWTTVAPAQ
+1 MHDDHGDRPDPAG
-14 ATEEHRVLG
+14 AARHRVVG
-23 AIGATGMIVAAMVGS
+23 AVGATGMIVAAMVGS

-49 TVGSPAGVLL
+49 AVGSPAGVLM
-59 PWVIGGVLA
+59 PWVVGAVLA
-68 LCGGLSLAELASML
+68 LCGGLSLAELGSML

-90 GARRAYGPTVGYLV
+90 GARRAFGPTVGYLV

-125 EYIDRLVPADAP
+125 EYVDRLVPADAP
-137 DVLLAAGA
+137 DTALAVGA
-145 ILLALVSQLPGL
+145 ILLALASQLPGL
-157 RMGFT
+157 RMGFA
-162 ANTVLAVV
+162 ANTVLAVI

-179 IGGLSVEVTDRLVAA
+179 VGGLTVGVTERLTAVAA
-194 PSVAAPSLVS
+194 DAAPSLFS
-204 PQVATAV
+204 PQAATAV

-241 MVASIVV
+241 MVASILV
-248 VAALYLGVN
+248 VAVLYLGVN
-257 VAYLRV
+257 AAYLRV
-263 IDPGAMVEADGS
+263 IDPAAMVEADGS

-291 AVGNVMTGAIAL
+291 AVGTAMTGAIAL
-303 LLLSTVVSGVIT
+303 LLFSTVVSGVIT
-315 GARILESMARS
+315 GARILESMARA
-326 GEIPAWMGV
+326 GEIPAALGV
-335 RRTDGVPQRA
+335 RRADGVPQRA
-345 LLLVSGLSIAALA
+345 LLAVAGLSTAALA

-379 TVAALFVLRRT
+379 TVVALFVLRRT

-404 WVPAIYLV
+404 WVPTIYLL

-434 ASVIILLM
+434 ASVVILVL
-442 LRPLVRWRPAS
+442 LRPLLRQRPMTGG
-453 EA
+453 

>member
-1 MSDAPWTTVAPAQ
+1 MVGT
-14 ATEEHRVLG
+14 L
-23 AIGATGMIVAAMVGS
+23 GATGMIVAAMVGS

-49 TVGSPAGVLL
+49 SVGSSGGVLA
-59 PWVIGGVLA
+59 PWIVGGVLA

-90 GARRAYGPTVGYLV
+90 GARRAYGPTVGFLV

-125 EYIDRLVPADAP
+125 EYVDRLIPADAP
-137 DVLLAAGA
+137 DVTLAAGA
-145 ILLALVSQLPGL
+145 ILLALLSQLPGL
-157 RMGFT
+157 RAGFA
-162 ANTVLAVV
+162 ANTLLAIV

-179 IGGLSVEVTDRLVAA
+179 IGGLSVEVNDRLVA
-194 PSVAAPSLVS
+194 VAAEPAPSLLS

-241 MVASIVV
+241 MIASIVV

-257 VAYLRV
+257 AAYLRV

-291 AVGNVMTGAIAL
+291 TVGTAMTAAIAL

-315 GARILESMARS
+315 GARILESMARA
-326 GEIPAWMGV
+326 GEAPAWLGV
-335 RRTDGVPQRA
+335 RRADGVPQRA
-345 LLLVSGLSIAALA
+345 LVAVAGLSAAALA
-358 IGSLGELLDL
+358 IGSLSELLDL

-390 MPDAPRPFRVPLYP
+390 MPDAPRPFKVPLYP
-404 WVPAIYLV
+404 WVPAIYLA
-412 LAGWTVVSSIMTG
+412 LASWTVISSVMTG

-442 LRPLVRWRPAS
+442 LRPILRWRSAS
-453 EA
+453 AS

>member
-1 MSDAPWTTVAPAQ
+1 M
-14 ATEEHRVLG
+14 
-23 AIGATGMIVAAMVGS
+23 
-38 GIFALTGQFGA
+38 
-49 TVGSPAGVLL
+49 
-59 PWVIGGVLA
+59 PWVVGAVLA
-68 LCGGLSLAELASML
+68 LCGGLSLAELGSML

-90 GARRAYGPTVGYLV
+90 GARRAFGPTVGYLV

-125 EYIDRLVPADAP
+125 EYVDRLVPADAP
-137 DVLLAAGA
+137 DTALAVGA
-145 ILLALVSQLPGL
+145 ILLALASQLPGL
-157 RMGFT
+157 RMGFA
-162 ANTVLAVV
+162 ANTVLAVI

-179 IGGLSVEVTDRLVAA
+179 VGGLTVGVTERLTAVA
-194 PSVAAPSLVS
+194 SDAAPSLFS
-204 PQVATAV
+204 PQAATAV

-241 MVASIVV
+241 MVASILV
-248 VAALYLGVN
+248 VAVLYLGVN
-257 VAYLRV
+257 AAYLRV
-263 IDPGAMVEADGS
+263 IDPAAMVEADGS

-291 AVGNVMTGAIAL
+291 AVGTAMTGAIAL
-303 LLLSTVVSGVIT
+303 LLFSTVVSGVIT
-315 GARILESMARS
+315 GARILESMARA
-326 GEIPAWMGV
+326 GEIPAALGV
-335 RRTDGVPQRA
+335 RRADGVPQRA
-345 LLLVSGLSIAALA
+345 LLAVAGLSTAALA

-379 TVAALFVLRRT
+379 TVIALFVLRRT

-404 WVPAIYLV
+404 WVPAIYLL

-434 ASVIILLM
+434 ASVVILVL
-442 LRPLVRWRPAS
+442 LRPLLRQRPMTGR
-453 EA
+453 

>member
-1 MSDAPWTTVAPAQ
+1 MDEARSTMVTQGAR
-14 ATEEHRVLG
+14 EHRVVG
-23 AIGATGMIVAAMVGS
+23 TIGATGMIVAAMVGS

-49 TVGSPAGVLL
+49 SVGSPSGVLV

-125 EYIDRLVPADAP
+125 EYVDRLIPADAP

-145 ILLALVSQLPGL
+145 ILVALLSQLPGL
-157 RMGFT
+157 RMGFA

-179 IGGLSVEVTDRLVAA
+179 IGGLSVDVTDRLVA
-194 PSVAAPSLVS
+194 VATEPAPSLLS

-241 MVASIVV
+241 MIASIVL

-257 VAYLRV
+257 AAYLRV
-263 IDPGAMVEADGS
+263 IDPGAMVEADGA

-281 SVAAGLLFGP
+281 SVAAGLLFG
-291 AVGNVMTGAIAL
+291 ATVGTAMTAAIAL
-303 LLLSTVVSGVIT
+303 LLLSTVVSGIIT
-315 GARILESMARS
+315 GARILESMARA
-326 GEIPAWMGV
+326 GEAPAWLGG
-335 RRTDGVPQRA
+335 RRHDGVPQRA
-345 LLLVSGLSIAALA
+345 LLAVAGLSAAALA
-358 IGSLGELLDL
+358 IGSIGELLDL

-390 MPDAPRPFRVPLYP
+390 MPDAPRPFKVPLYP
-404 WVPAIYLV
+404 WVPAIYLA
-412 LAGWTVVSSIMTG
+412 LASWTVISSIMTG

-434 ASVIILLM
+434 ASVIILLL
-442 LRPLVRWRPAS
+442 LRPLVRWRRPSA
-453 EA
+453 A

>member
-1 MSDAPWTTVAPAQ
+1 MNEARSTLVTQGAR
-14 ATEEHRVLG
+14 EHRVVG
-23 AIGATGMIVAAMVGS
+23 TIGATGMLVAAMVGS

-49 TVGSPAGVLL
+49 SVGSPSGVLV

-125 EYIDRLVPADAP
+125 EYVDRLIPADAP

-145 ILLALVSQLPGL
+145 ILAALLSQLPGL
-157 RMGFT
+157 RMGFA

-179 IGGLSVEVTDRLVAA
+179 IGGLSVDVTDRLVA
-194 PSVAAPSLVS
+194 VATEPAPSLLS

-241 MVASIVV
+241 MIASIVL

-257 VAYLRV
+257 AAYLRV
-263 IDPGAMVEADGS
+263 IDPGAMVEADGA

-281 SVAAGLLFGP
+281 SVAAGLLFG
-291 AVGNVMTGAIAL
+291 ATVGTAMTAAIAL
-303 LLLSTVVSGVIT
+303 LLLSTVVSGIIT
-315 GARILESMARS
+315 GARILESMARA
-326 GEIPAWMGV
+326 GEAPAWLGG
-335 RRTDGVPQRA
+335 RRHDGVPQRA
-345 LLLVSGLSIAALA
+345 LLAVAGLSAAALA
-358 IGSLGELLDL
+358 IGSIGELLDL

-390 MPDAPRPFRVPLYP
+390 MPDAPRPFKVPLYP
-404 WVPAIYLV
+404 WVPAIYLA
-412 LAGWTVVSSIMTG
+412 LASWTVISSIMTG

-434 ASVIILLM
+434 ASVIILLL

-453 EA
+453 GA

>member
-1 MSDAPWTTVAPAQ
+1 MMSTRGAS
-14 ATEEHRVLG
+14 EHRVVG
-23 AIGATGMIVAAMVGS
+23 TIGATGMIVAAMVGS

-49 TVGSPAGVLL
+49 SVGSPRGVLV
-59 PWVIGGVLA
+59 PWIIGGVLA

-125 EYIDRLVPADAP
+125 EYVDRLIPSDAP
-137 DVLLAAGA
+137 DVPLAAGA

-157 RMGFT
+157 RAGFA
-162 ANTVLAVV
+162 ANTLLAVV

-179 IGGLSVEVTDRLVAA
+179 IGGLSVDVSDRMVAVAA
-194 PSVAAPSLVS
+194 EPAPSLLS

-241 MVASIVV
+241 MIASILV

-257 VAYLRV
+257 AAYLRV

-291 AVGNVMTGAIAL
+291 TIGTAMTAAIAL

-315 GARILESMARS
+315 GARILESMARA
-326 GEIPAWMGV
+326 GEAPAWLGV
-335 RRTDGVPQRA
+335 RRADGVPQRA
-345 LLLVSGLSIAALA
+345 LLVVAGLSAAALA

-390 MPDAPRPFRVPLYP
+390 MPDAPRPFKVPLYP
-404 WVPAIYLV
+404 WVPLIYLA
-412 LAGWTVVSSIMTG
+412 LAGWTVLSSIMTG

-434 ASVIILLM
+434 ASVIILLA

-453 EA
+453 AA

>member
-1 MSDAPWTTVAPAQ
+1 MDDARLTKVQPDHG
-14 ATEEHRVLG
+14 HRVLG
-23 AIGATGMIVAAMVGS
+23 TVGATGMIVAAMVGS

-49 TVGSPAGVLL
+49 SVGSPSGVLM
-59 PWVIGGVLA
+59 PWIIGGVLA

-90 GARRAYGPTVGYLV
+90 GARRAFGPTVGYLV

-110 AGYLLSNAVIALFLA
+110 AGYVLSSAVIALFLA

-137 DVLLAAGA
+137 DVPLAAGA
-145 ILLALVSQLPGL
+145 ILLALMSQLPGL
-157 RMGFT
+157 RMGFA

-179 IGGLSVEVTDRLVAA
+179 VGGLSVDVTERLAA
-194 PSVAAPSLVS
+194 GPGEGVPAMISAQTAA
-204 PQVATAV
+204 AV

-228 GDLRDPGRTLPRA
+228 GDLKDPGRTLPRA
-241 MVASIVV
+241 MVASILV
-248 VAALYLGVN
+248 VAVLYLGVN

-263 IDPGAMVEADGS
+263 IDPGAMVEPDGS

-291 AVGNVMTGAIAL
+291 AVGTAMTAAIAL

-315 GARILESMARS
+315 GARILESMARA
-326 GEIPAWMGV
+326 GEIPAWLGH
-335 RRTDGVPQRA
+335 RRGDGVPQRA
-345 LLLVSGLSIAALA
+345 LLVVSALSAASLA
-358 IGSLGELLDL
+358 IGSLGEILDL

-379 TVAALFVLRRT
+379 TVVAVFVLRRT
-390 MPDAPRPFRVPLYP
+390 MPDAPRPFRVPFYP
-404 WVPAIYLV
+404 WVPALYLA
-412 LAGWTVVSSIMTG
+412 LAGWSVASSIMTG

-434 ASVIILLM
+434 ASVVILLA
-442 LRPLVRWRPAS
+442 LRPLLRSQPAK
-453 EA
+453 AG

>member
-1 MSDAPWTTVAPAQ
+1 
-14 ATEEHRVLG
+14 
-23 AIGATGMIVAAMVGS
+23 MIVAAMVGS

-49 TVGSPAGVLL
+49 SVGSPSGVLV
-59 PWVIGGVLA
+59 PWIIGGVLA

-104 ATVTIL
+104 ASVTIL

-125 EYIDRLVPADAP
+125 EYVDRLIPADAP

-145 ILLALVSQLPGL
+145 ILAALLSQLPGL
-157 RMGFT
+157 RMGFA

-179 IGGLSVEVTDRLVAA
+179 IGGLSVEVTDRLAA
-194 PSVAAPSLVS
+194 MALEPAPSLVS

-211 LLVSFAYLGWST
+211 LLVTFAYLGWST

-241 MVASIVV
+241 MIASILL

-257 VAYLRV
+257 AAYLRV

-281 SVAAGLLFGP
+281 SVAAGLLFG
-291 AVGNVMTGAIAL
+291 ATIGTAMTAAIAL
-303 LLLSTVVSGVIT
+303 LLLSTVVSGIIT
-315 GARILESMARS
+315 GARILESMARA
-326 GEIPAWMGV
+326 GEAPAWLGG
-335 RRTDGVPQRA
+335 RRHDGVPQRA
-345 LLLVSGLSIAALA
+345 LLAVAGLSAAALA
-358 IGSLGELLDL
+358 IGSLGELLDM
-368 LTVLVNVFSAL
+368 LTVLVNVFGAL
-379 TVAALFVLRRT
+379 SVAALLVLRRT
-390 MPDAPRPFRVPLYP
+390 MPDAPRPFKVPLYP
-404 WVPAIYLV
+404 WVPVIYLA
-412 LAGWTVVSSIMTG
+412 LASWTVISSIMTG

-434 ASVIILLM
+434 ASVIILLL

-453 EA
+453 GA

>member
-1 MSDAPWTTVAPAQ
+1 M
-14 ATEEHRVLG
+14 LG

-49 TVGSPAGVLL
+49 SVGSPSGVLL

-82 PCSGGSIE
+82 PCSGASIE
-90 GARRAYGPTVGYLV
+90 GARRAYGPTVGYLA

-110 AGYLLSNAVIALFLA
+110 AGYLLSTAVVALFLA
-125 EYIDRLVPADAP
+125 EYVDKLIPTDLP
-137 DVLLAAGA
+137 DTALAAGA
-145 ILLALVSQLPGL
+145 ILLALVTQLPGL
-157 RMGFT
+157 RLGF
-162 ANTVLAVV
+162 ASNTVLAVV
-170 KVGVIAAFV
+170 KVAVIAAFV

-194 PSVAAPSLVS
+194 PSGVVPTLAS

-228 GDLRDPGRTLPRA
+228 GDLRDPGRTIPLA
-241 MVASIVV
+241 MVASILVV
-248 VAALYLGVN
+248 TALYLGVN

-263 IDPGAMVEADGS
+263 IDPGAMVEAGGS

-291 AVGNVMTGAIAL
+291 EVGTAMTAAIAL

-315 GARILESMARS
+315 GARILESMARA
-326 GEIPAWMGV
+326 GEIPAWLGL
-335 RRTDGVPQRA
+335 RRPDGVPQRA
-345 LLLVSGLSIAALA
+345 LIVVAGLSGAALA
-358 IGSLGELLDL
+358 IGSLGDLLDL

-404 WVPAIYLV
+404 FVPAIYLA
-412 LAGWTVVSSIMTG
+412 LAGWTVISSITTG
-425 GARAAWASC
+425 GARAAWGSC
-434 ASVIILLM
+434 ACVIILLM
-442 LRPLVRWRPAS
+442 LRPLVRWRQANG
-453 EA
+453 A

>member
-1 MSDAPWTTVAPAQ
+1 MHDDHGDRPDPAG
-14 ATEEHRVLG
+14 AARHRVVG
-23 AIGATGMIVAAMVGS
+23 AVGATGMIVAAMVGS

-49 TVGSPAGVLL
+49 AVGSPAGVLM
-59 PWVIGGVLA
+59 PWVVGAVLA
-68 LCGGLSLAELASML
+68 LCGGLSLAELGSML

-90 GARRAYGPTVGYLV
+90 GARRAFGPTVGYLV

-125 EYIDRLVPADAP
+125 EYVDRLVPADAP
-137 DVLLAAGA
+137 DTALAVGA
-145 ILLALVSQLPGL
+145 ILLALASQLPGL
-157 RMGFT
+157 RMGFA
-162 ANTVLAVV
+162 ANTVLAVI

-179 IGGLSVEVTDRLVAA
+179 VGGLTVGVTERLTAVA
-194 PSVAAPSLVS
+194 SDAAPSLFS
-204 PQVATAV
+204 PQAATAV

-241 MVASIVV
+241 MVASILV
-248 VAALYLGVN
+248 VAVLYLGVN
-257 VAYLRV
+257 AAYLRV
-263 IDPGAMVEADGS
+263 IDPAAMVEADGS

-291 AVGNVMTGAIAL
+291 AVGTAMTGAIAL
-303 LLLSTVVSGVIT
+303 LLFSTVVSGVIT
-315 GARILESMARS
+315 GARILESMARA
-326 GEIPAWMGV
+326 GEIPAALGV
-335 RRTDGVPQRA
+335 RRADGVPQRA
-345 LLLVSGLSIAALA
+345 LLAVAGLSTAALA

-379 TVAALFVLRRT
+379 TVVALFVLRRT

-404 WVPAIYLV
+404 WVPAIYLL

-434 ASVIILLM
+434 ASVVILVL
-442 LRPLVRWRPAS
+442 LRPLLRQRPMTGG
-453 EA
+453 